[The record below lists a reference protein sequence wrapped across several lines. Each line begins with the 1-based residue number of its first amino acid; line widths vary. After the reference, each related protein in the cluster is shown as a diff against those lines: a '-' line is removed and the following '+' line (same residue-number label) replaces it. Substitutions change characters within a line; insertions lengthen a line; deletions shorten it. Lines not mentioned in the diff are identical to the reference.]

1 MATAPAKT
9 PLKHG
14 PQDTPHKPTPDE
26 LHRDRIHA
34 VWTLLVVAL
43 LFTLIAI
50 AAIWG
55 GAPEGANYNEFY
67 LP

>member
-1 MATAPAKT
+1 
-9 PLKHG
+9 
-14 PQDTPHKPTPDE
+14 
-26 LHRDRIHA
+26 
-34 VWTLLVVAL
+34 VVAL